1 MIWQIVKDFYKPTKE
16 KLYGFAFY
24 VIGSCIIFGWI
35 SLLSQI
41 TCGLCIYP
49 TQKISLE
56 EIIVYS
62 LAGSIALF
70 FLFPLIIPLP
80 LFPFFNLLLLV
91 FLLVLYSMFFSMA
104 EIKENKVS
112 KQFCMSSI
120 IPFVTLIFCLLSSWD
135 MLLCRNAPDGI

>member
-91 FLLVLYSMFFSMA
+91 FYWYSIPCFLVWLKSKK
-104 EIKENKVS
+104 IK
-112 KQFCMSSI
+112 F
-120 IPFVTLIFCLLSSWD
+120 LSNSVCHR
-135 MLLCRNAPDGI
+135 LFHL